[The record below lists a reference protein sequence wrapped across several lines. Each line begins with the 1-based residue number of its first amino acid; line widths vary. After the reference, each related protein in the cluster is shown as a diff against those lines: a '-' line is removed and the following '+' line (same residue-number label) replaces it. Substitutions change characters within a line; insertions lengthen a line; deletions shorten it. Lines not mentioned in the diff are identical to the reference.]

1 MDIYLICDDEI
12 TEETIPACE
21 EEQLFTYEQEKDE
34 NFAVIVRSWEY
45 LPFWLKAKIL
55 LMCMFYAWRNRL
67 WQRLG
72 LQV

>member
-1 MDIYLICDDEI
+1 MKNDEFVQEEK
-12 TEETIPACE
+12 TEVETLAE
-21 EEQLFTYEQEKDE
+21 EDE
-34 NFAVIVRSWEY
+34 NFAVVARCWEY

-72 LQV
+72 LPV